1 MMKKIRTLS
10 LFLIP
15 LLILTGCG
23 QKVSE
28 TWQNQYD
35 LGTKYLEEE
44 NYEEAL
50 AAFTAAIELDSKQ
63 ADIYAVRGDAYIL
76 SGENEEHLSAALAD
90 YEQVIELDD
99 AYVQAYLGLA
109 DVYIRQREYDKA
121 LEILRE
127 GLEKTGS
134 DEQIT
139 DKIEEMESGTILDSE
154 GKQRRVA
161 HYVDGDLWGYAEFT
175 YNEEG
180 HTIGVAAL
188 DAAGNQTEYKDQ
200 LFDAQGN
207 LTEHWAASDR
217 DGIVKL
223 IKNTYEYD
231 TDGNC
236 IKHIHYDADENPI
249 YYDLS
254 EYNESGNRIKESTYG
269 IDGDFRG
276 YHLYEYD
283 ENNNKITYSSYDEN
297 DALTRYHLYEYDENG
312 NLIKESTYDKNG
324 ELTSYTTYEY
334 DENGKRISRNRV
346 HL

>member
-99 AYVQAYLGLA
+99 TYVQAYLGLA

-121 LEILRE
+121 LEILLE

-200 LFDAQGN
+200 IFDAQGN

-236 IKHIHYDADENPI
+236 IKHINYDADENPI
-249 YYDLS
+249 YYYLNEHNENGDLLK
-254 EYNESGNRIKESTYG
+254 RSTYG
-269 IDGDFRG
+269 MDGDFRG

-283 ENNNKITYSSYDEN
+283 ENGNRIKYSSYDEY
-297 DALTRYHLYEYDENG
+297 DVLTRYQLSEYDENE
-312 NLIKESTYDKNG
+312 NLIKNSTYDKNG
-324 ELTSYTTYEY
+324 EMTSYTTYEY
-334 DENGKRISRNRV
+334 DENGKVISRNSV